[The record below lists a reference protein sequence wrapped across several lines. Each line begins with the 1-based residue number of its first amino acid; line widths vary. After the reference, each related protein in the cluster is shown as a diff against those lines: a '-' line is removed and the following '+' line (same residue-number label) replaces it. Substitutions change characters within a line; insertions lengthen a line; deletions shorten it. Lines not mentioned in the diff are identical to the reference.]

1 MQAQKIRPHVMTPT
15 ISAVTPDHVQSTR
28 ISSACL
34 VTPVGQPNRSFFS
47 ASWAEP
53 ARLYG
58 AGRRARLLLDAARES
73 VAESIG
79 ARADEVSFAANGTQA
94 LHAAVLGSLA
104 GNQRAGRAFVHSAVE
119 HSAVLHAA
127 RAYAADGGSAV
138 PVGVDALGRVDA

>member
-1 MQAQKIRPHVMTPT
+1 MGWAIRPPRGTGR
-15 ISAVTPDHVQSTR
+15 SARYRRRVATFLDAAAGAPLHPIARTAMLAALED
-28 ISSACL
+28 
-34 VTPVGQPNRSFFS
+34 G
-47 ASWAEP
+47 WADP

-104 GNQRAGRAFVHSAVE
+104 GNQRAGRAFVH
-119 HSAVLHAA
+119 
-127 RAYAADGGSAV
+127 
-138 PVGVDALGRVDA
+138 